1 MNLYQ
6 TVLRS
11 EIPPYP
17 LSLASLQRPMS
28 PLKFV
33 PQSVQEYI
41 SQHPQF
47 SKILENIG
55 WLFFD
60 KILRMGLGLLI
71 GVWTARYLG
80 PEQFGLLNFAIAFT
94 WLFGAISTLG
104 LPEIVVRD
112 LVREPD
118 TKLETLGTTAALLF
132 LGGVLTYFLI
142 LITIFWIRPEDMLA
156 KVIVAILGSVVL
168 FKASEIAIYWF
179 ESQVTSKYTV
189 WVQNG
194 SFLIFAGIKVLLILS
209 GTPLIAFAWA
219 MLAEAMIAAIM
230 LSIMLGLHG
239 PRLRQLSV
247 SLTRTQILLRDS
259 WPLLLSSIA
268 VVVYMKIDQ
277 IMLGQMV
284 GDEAVGIYSAAVR
297 VSEVWYFIPTTIV
310 ASVFPAILNARS
322 RSKEEYYKK
331 MQQLFDLML
340 LLSICIALPMTFLSE
355 SVVRILFGEAYLAAS
370 TVLTIHI
377 WTSIFVFL
385 GVVSSKWFIAEDK
398 QILSLQR
405 TIIGALFNIFLN
417 FLLIPQLGM
426 FGAAFSTL
434 LAQFIV
440 GLLSDIFQKETRSIF
455 IMKIKSFNL
464 FSSIKRME
472 LIK

>member
-230 LSIMLGLHG
+230 LRAYPQIKDWLFFPS
-239 PRLRQLSV
+239 RRAFLR
-247 SLTRTQILLRDS
+247 R
-259 WPLLLSSIA
+259 
-268 VVVYMKIDQ
+268 
-277 IMLGQMV
+277 QM
-284 GDEAVGIYSAAVR
+284 
-297 VSEVWYFIPTTIV
+297 TT
-310 ASVFPAILNARS
+310 
-322 RSKEEYYKK
+322 
-331 MQQLFDLML
+331 
-340 LLSICIALPMTFLSE
+340 
-355 SVVRILFGEAYLAAS
+355 
-370 TVLTIHI
+370 
-377 WTSIFVFL
+377 
-385 GVVSSKWFIAEDK
+385 
-398 QILSLQR
+398 
-405 TIIGALFNIFLN
+405 
-417 FLLIPQLGM
+417 
-426 FGAAFSTL
+426 
-434 LAQFIV
+434 
-440 GLLSDIFQKETRSIF
+440 
-455 IMKIKSFNL
+455 
-464 FSSIKRME
+464 
-472 LIK
+472 

>member
-1 MNLYQ
+1 
-6 TVLRS
+6 
-11 EIPPYP
+11 
-17 LSLASLQRPMS
+17 
-28 PLKFV
+28 
-33 PQSVQEYI
+33 
-41 SQHPQF
+41 
-47 SKILENIG
+47 
-55 WLFFD
+55 
-60 KILRMGLGLLI
+60 
-71 GVWTARYLG
+71 
-80 PEQFGLLNFAIAFT
+80 
-94 WLFGAISTLG
+94 
-104 LPEIVVRD
+104 
-112 LVREPD
+112 
-118 TKLETLGTTAALLF
+118 
-132 LGGVLTYFLI
+132 
-142 LITIFWIRPEDMLA
+142 
-156 KVIVAILGSVVL
+156 
-168 FKASEIAIYWF
+168 
-179 ESQVTSKYTV
+179 
-189 WVQNG
+189 
-194 SFLIFAGIKVLLILS
+194 
-209 GTPLIAFAWA
+209 
-219 MLAEAMIAAIM
+219 
-230 LSIMLGLHG
+230 
-239 PRLRQLSV
+239 LSV

>member
-1 MNLYQ
+1 MN
-6 TVLRS
+6 
-11 EIPPYP
+11 
-17 LSLASLQRPMS
+17 
-28 PLKFV
+28 PLKFI
-33 PQSVQEYI
+33 PQALQGYI
-41 SQHPQF
+41 AQHPQF

-71 GVWTARYLG
+71 GVWIARYLG
-80 PEQFGLLNFAIAFT
+80 PEQFGLLSFAIAFT
-94 WLFGAISTLG
+94 WLFSAVSTLG

-118 TKLETLGTTAALLF
+118 TKLETLGTAAALLL
-132 LGGVLTYFLI
+132 LGGILTYCLI
-142 LITIFWIRPEDMLA
+142 LTTIFWIRPEDILA
-156 KVIVAILGSVVL
+156 KVVVAILGSVVL

-194 SFLIFAGIKVLLILS
+194 SFLICAGIKVLFILY

-219 MLAEAMIAAIM
+219 MLAEALLVAIM

-239 PRLRQLSV
+239 PRLQQLCV
-247 SLTRTQILLRDS
+247 SLTRAQILLKDS

-310 ASVFPAILNARS
+310 ASVFPVILKARNS
-322 RSKEEYYKK
+322 SEEQYYRKL
-331 MQQLFDLML
+331 QHLFDLML
-340 LLSICIALPMTFLSE
+340 WLSISIALPMTFLSE
-355 SVVRILFGEAYLAAS
+355 TVVMVLFGEAYLAAS
-370 TVLTIHI
+370 STLSIHI
-377 WTSIFVFL
+377 WASVFVFL
-385 GVVSSKWFIAEDK
+385 GVANSKWFIAENR
-398 QILSLQR
+398 QVLSFYR
-405 TIIGALFNIFLN
+405 TTAGAFTNVLLN
-417 FLLIPQLGM
+417 FLFIPRFQEI
-426 FGAAFSTL
+426 GAATATVVSYAIATV
-434 LAQFIV
+434 I
-440 GLLSDIFQKETRSIF
+440 SDLFQKETRILF
-455 IMKIKSFNL
+455 FMKIKSFNL
-464 FSSIKRME
+464 LKVISRIKI
-472 LIK
+472 LKYTL